1 MLYFFKTYKKYLP
14 FSFVNDAIFTN
25 ENGKGEI
32 VMDDIQ
38 KVEKLLRKNNG
49 VIETYQVE
57 QLGINNKVL
66 TRMIE
71 KSSKRNI
78 YRCRYI

>member
-1 MLYFFKTYKKYLP
+1 MP
-14 FSFVNDAIFTN
+14 FSFVNDTIFTN

-38 KVEKLLRKNNG
+38 KVEKLLKKNNG

-57 QLGINNKVL
+57 DLGINNKVL

-71 KSSKRNI
+71 IGLIERVARKI
-78 YRCRYI
+78 